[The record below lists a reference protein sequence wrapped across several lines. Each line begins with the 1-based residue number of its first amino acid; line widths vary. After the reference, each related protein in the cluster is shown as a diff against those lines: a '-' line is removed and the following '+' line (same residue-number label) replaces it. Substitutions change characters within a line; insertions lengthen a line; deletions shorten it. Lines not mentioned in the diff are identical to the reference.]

1 MPRFLSAYLVTL
13 VLLAAIDFVW
23 LAFVSRGFYVAQLG
37 DLMRPQP
44 DLLAAA
50 LFYAVYAAGITHF
63 ATLPAVR
70 GGGWSTALVQGALLG
85 LVAYATYDL
94 SNLATLKG
102 WPMAMTVV
110 DIAWGTVLTA
120 LVATLAGTV
129 TGWLTKS

>member
-1 MPRFLSAYLVTL
+1 MPQFFPAYLVTL

-23 LAFVSRGFYVAQLG
+23 LAFVARGFYVAQLG
-37 DLMRPQP
+37 ELMRPQP

-50 LFYAVYAAGITHF
+50 LFYAVYAAGITQF

-70 GGGWSTALVQGALLG
+70 GGGWGTALVQGAMLG

-102 WPMAMTVV
+102 WPVAMTVV

-120 LVATLAGTV
+120 LVAALASTL
-129 TGWLTKS
+129 TGWLTRS